1 MAPQPPRRPRQ
12 SGAPSS
18 KVSRARRL
26 FRRVRICRRAGARAA
41 QLRGSGCDG
50 DPSPARPTMGH
61 GHLRLRRC
69 VSGPAAT
76 ASAAA
81 AKIADRLSSAR
92 HRRRLW
98 WCGHRCSLRDL
109 HRLRLAGT
117 TATASA
123 GLGAVADAPVVA
135 TVLARG
141 PSRPHRLQPWSQPPM
156 PPLRAPRRRLDL
168 PLANQSYCWK
178 TQLHDQS
185 KAGTALI

>member
-135 TVLARG
+135 TVFARG

-185 KAGTALI
+185 KAGTALF